1 MSSPQF
7 PDDPRGWPN
16 DPFELLGVAR
26 GTSEPDIK
34 RAYTRLIRR
43 FKPEHHPDEFRRI
56 REAYEACLT
65 QGRWFFPPT
74 PFVEPVIVVPSRDV
88 CPETA
93 EPIAAQEARDESES
107 RTPEN
112 PVETVRFEVPQFSR
126 QTPRIDDAER
136 LWTLAVEGHN
146 EEAYRELKS
155 LAGAHPDRAD
165 LFLRLYWLL
174 ALTPSLDTALTRH
187 NWLADALVRSKL
199 NGSAVELYRRE
210 LGIDPDV
217 ALHGPYLE
225 LLTSE
230 ANPHDLLHIGRLRLF
245 AAGRSRSWGSVD
257 VDLNLLAKRIPLD
270 NELAWLGFLV
280 SASDWTAWEQPWPL
294 SAHIREELGRLKH
307 LELAHAE
314 SFDRIEETTRLAT
327 QLAKDWSDAADALLT
342 PAWQRLLSSAWA
354 SYGDVAAADAKSAAE
369 EIAAD
374 QLRALRRV
382 DRFQRDLGTAL
393 IAILARALERTF
405 RSQRRLNTDFP
416 PDLIRAIAMR
426 LPGGLDRKYSQ
437 LRVDLFYFL
446 LDYSI
451 HPDEFIEACECHPEY
466 RIREL
471 MQSIRDDH
479 SLRLVWLAIA
489 LTI

>member
-1 MSSPQF
+1 MSSPEL
-7 PDDPRGWPN
+7 PDDLRGWPN

-43 FKPEHHPDEFRRI
+43 FKPEHHPDEFRRV

-74 PFVEPVIVVPSRDV
+74 EFVEPVVVPPSDV
-88 CPETA
+88 RQEPI
-93 EPIAAQEARDESES
+93 EPIAAPEARDESES
-107 RTPEN
+107 RLPEN
-112 PVETVRFEVPQFSR
+112 PVEPVRFEVPQFSR
-126 QTPRIDDAER
+126 QSPRIDDAER
-136 LWTLAVEGHN
+136 LWRLAVEGHN

-155 LAGAHPDRAD
+155 LATAHPDRVD

-174 ALTPSLDTALTRH
+174 ALTPSLDADLTRH

-217 ALHGPYLE
+217 ALYGPYLE
-225 LLTSE
+225 LLAAE
-230 ANPHDLLHIGRLRLF
+230 AHPNDLLHVGRLRLF
-245 AAGRSRSWGSVD
+245 AAGRSRSWGPAD
-257 VDLNLLAKRIPLD
+257 VDLKVLAKRIPLY
-270 NELAWLGFLV
+270 NEAAWLSFLV
-280 SASDWTAWEQPWPL
+280 TASDWTAWEQPWPL
-294 SAHIREELGRLKH
+294 SASIRDELDHLKH

-314 SFDRIEETTRLAT
+314 SFDRIEETIRLSTR
-327 QLAKDWSDAADALLT
+327 LAKDWSDVADALLT
-342 PAWQRLLSSAWA
+342 PAWQRLLASAWA
-354 SYGDVAAADAKSAAE
+354 GYGDVAAADVNSAAE
-369 EIAAD
+369 EVAAD
-374 QLRALRRV
+374 PSGALRRV
-382 DRFQRDLGTAL
+382 DRFQRDFGTPL
-393 IAILARALERTF
+393 IAILARALERTL

-416 PDLIRAIAMR
+416 PDLIRATAMR
-426 LPGGLDRKYSQ
+426 LPGGWDRGYSQ
-437 LRVDLFYFL
+437 LRSDL
-446 LDYSI
+446 LDFLCDYSL
-451 HPDEFIEACECHPEY
+451 HPDEFIEVCELHPEY

-479 SLRLVWLAIA
+479 SLRLVWLAIV